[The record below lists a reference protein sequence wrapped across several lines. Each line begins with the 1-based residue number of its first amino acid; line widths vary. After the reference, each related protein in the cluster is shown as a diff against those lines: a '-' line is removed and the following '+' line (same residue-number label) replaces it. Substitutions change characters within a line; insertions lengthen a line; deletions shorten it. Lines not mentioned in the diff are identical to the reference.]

1 MITQETKGG
10 KPVTLW
16 IIEENLEKID
26 QVCEAVGCSRSWLV
40 GKIIAAS
47 NIGELLI
54 EANK

>member
-10 KPVTLW
+10 RPVTIW
-16 IIEENLEKID
+16 VIEENLEKID
-26 QVCEAVGCSRSWLV
+26 QICEAVGCSRSWLV

-54 EANK
+54 ESNK